1 MKTSTRNLV
10 LAGMF
15 LALGLILPFLTVQI
29 PELGSRLLPMHIP
42 VLLCGF
48 ICGARYGLAVG
59 FITPLLRSVLFS
71 IPVLF
76 PMAVSM
82 AFELAA
88 YGAIAGI
95 LYNLLPCRKSSVC
108 VTLIVSMLCGRLIWG
123 AVCYILFGIS
133 GTPFTWGMFTA
144 GAFINAVPGIILQL
158 VIIPFIVFAAERY
171 QTKGHEV
178 QRAS

>member
-95 LYNLLPCRKSSVC
+95 FITCFPAGNPLSV
-108 VTLIVSMLCGRLIWG
+108 
-123 AVCYILFGIS
+123 
-133 GTPFTWGMFTA
+133 
-144 GAFINAVPGIILQL
+144 
-158 VIIPFIVFAAERY
+158 
-171 QTKGHEV
+171 
-178 QRAS
+178 